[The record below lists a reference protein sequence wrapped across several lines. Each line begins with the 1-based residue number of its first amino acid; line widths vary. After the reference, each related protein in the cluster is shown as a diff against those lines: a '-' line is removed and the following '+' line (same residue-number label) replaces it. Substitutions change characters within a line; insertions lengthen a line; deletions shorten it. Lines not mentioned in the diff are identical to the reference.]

1 MTTWS
6 IQPWNSTDRPA
17 KPAGQLIPSPV
28 NLTQFQEAAAFLAAS
43 DLSHLGFVVV
53 SVGALSADS
62 TRRAMRIFE
71 ELDMS
76 SRTYFA
82 VDAADLERLDFGGL
96 DNARAGLLLDGV
108 ESSTPL
114 STLANDSIEVV
125 RFDDRYVMRAMGH
138 LRTGCVLESM
148 IGLVRNLGLCSLGP
162 DLRCGARSF
171 VRVPQFDY
179 VSDPRTSSAEIPQ
192 EPLSLFAD
200 TSGHAHLI

>member
-1 MTTWS
+1 MTAWS
-6 IQPWNSTDRPA
+6 IQPWNSTDKPA

-28 NLTQFQEAAAFLAAS
+28 NLTQFQEAASFLAAS

-62 TRRAMRIFE
+62 VRRAMRIFD
-71 ELDMS
+71 ELDIS
-76 SRTYFA
+76 SRMYFA
-82 VDAADLERLDFGGL
+82 VDAADLERLDFSRL

-125 RFDDRYVMRAMGH
+125 RFDDRYVMRAIGH

-148 IGLVRNLGLCSLGP
+148 VGLVRSLGLCSLGP
-162 DLRCGARSF
+162 DLRSDARSF
-171 VRVPQFDY
+171 ATVPQFDY
-179 VSDPRTSSAEIPQ
+179 ISGPPAFSAEMPQ
-192 EPLSLFAD
+192 ESLSLFAD
-200 TSGHAHLI
+200 TSGHVHLI